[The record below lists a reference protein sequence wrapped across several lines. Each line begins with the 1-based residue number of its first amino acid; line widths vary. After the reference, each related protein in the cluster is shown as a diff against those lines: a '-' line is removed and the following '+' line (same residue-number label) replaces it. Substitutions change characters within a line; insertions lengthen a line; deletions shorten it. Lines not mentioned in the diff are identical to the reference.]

1 MKMVNR
7 AVHRWEGGRAKNPG
21 RRPNR
26 MENGESRGSAM
37 GGGRAQTGRG
47 NTLDIWHFVTKMYK
61 NKKEQR
67 QIHFFGAARQ
77 KSLLCYQKLVQGRG
91 LRRRP
96 AGGPGAAA
104 EGCGASVLYGISW
117 RKMFT
122 RSLCGI
128 PETGRRRPEILR
140 LAAFLYGKHNE
151 NGESRGSPMGG
162 GGRNLGRRPTE
173 WKMVNRAVQ
182 RWEGGGRKPV
192 EAIHW
197 IYAILLQK

>member
-1 MKMVNR
+1 MENGESRGSASWGSRPFCMENAMKMVNR
-7 AVHRWEGGRAKNPG
+7 AVRRWEGGRAKNPG

-104 EGCGASVLYGISW
+104 EGCGASVQEASATD
-117 RKMFT
+117 RKP
-122 RSLCGI
+122 GAA
-128 PETGRRRPEILR
+128 GRR
-140 LAAFLYGKHNE
+140 
-151 NGESRGSPMGG
+151 S
-162 GGRNLGRRPTE
+162 
-173 WKMVNRAVQ
+173 
-182 RWEGGGRKPV
+182 
-192 EAIHW
+192 
-197 IYAILLQK
+197 